1 MLASILMAQ
10 QQQGGARAH
19 SRQAWLLCLAP
30 VNGSVAAWLAPPLWL
45 GVTPVRAHTG
55 RSHSAEERVP
65 RCRSDRPGLGLNLAT
80 PRGLWTDCVGVD
92 GSRVTVVGSE
102 PLVTTPGRASAARR
116 RVELRRPPKA
126 GGRALA

>member
-65 RCRSDRPGLGLNLAT
+65 RCRADRPGLGLSLTT
-80 PRGLWTDCVGVD
+80 PRGLWTATVASTAHVSLWWGPNAAYHARPGV
-92 GSRVTVVGSE
+92 SRT
-102 PLVTTPGRASAARR
+102 ASC
-116 RVELRRPPKA
+116 
-126 GGRALA
+126 